1 MLVLIIVGVWL
12 LCALITSVI
21 FMYYWEQD
29 DIEKVVM
36 HLMCLLTGPF
46 ILMCA
51 AVFYLGVVWGKA
63 VEWIVRKFKKEKV

>member
-1 MLVLIIVGVWL
+1 
-12 LCALITSVI
+12 
-21 FMYYWEQD
+21 MYYWEQD